1 MKKKVIIVSIV
12 ALIMLVLLIPRPRY
26 LNDGGTVEYKAL
38 LYNVTKLNKLN
49 YHSSTGYD
57 RGTKIEILGI
67 EVYNDIV
74 VAEPTI
80 INMDEN
86 YQKYSKTVDDVN
98 LELSIPSEWK
108 YEELP
113 KDLDNDFYKF
123 ALKLYKNSDGK
134 YAVLYFYNNPFGVCG
149 TGRSS
154 EKIILDN
161 GEEATIGYYDRNT
174 NWSDI
179 SFFNMNKNIA
189 IINYGLIYDDAKEVI
204 DFIKTINIIEDYTET
219 DENVDAEQN
228 GAQHEFVGTII
239 EASDNSIVVKPDEG
253 TNERNSSDKITLK
266 ITRPTNGTNDFY
278 VVGNKIK
285 ITYNGIIMES
295 YPAQIV
301 ATRIELAN

>member
-12 ALIMLVLLIPRPRY
+12 ALIMLALLIPRPRY

-161 GEEATIGYYDRNT
+161 GEEATIGYYDGNT

-179 SFFNMNKNIA
+179 SAYSMNKYIA
-189 IINYGLIYDDAKEVI
+189 IINYGLINDDAKEVI

-253 TNERNSSDKITLK
+253 TDERNSSDKITMK

-301 ATRIELAN
+301 ATKIELAN

>member
-12 ALIMLVLLIPRPRY
+12 ALIMLALLIPIPRY

-80 INMDEN
+80 INNDEN
-86 YQKYSKTVDDVN
+86 YQKYSKIVDN
-98 LELSIPSEWK
+98 LCIELNIPSKWK
-108 YEELP
+108 YKELP

-123 ALKLYKNSDGK
+123 ALKLYKNNEEQ

-161 GEEATIGYYDRNT
+161 GEEATIGYYDGNT

-179 SFFNMNKNIA
+179 SAYSMNKYIA
-189 IINYGLIYDDAKEVI
+189 IINYGLINDDAKEVI
-204 DFIKTINIIEDYTET
+204 DFIKTINIIEDSTKIH
-219 DENVDAEQN
+219 ENVDTEQD
-228 GAQHEFVGTII
+228 ADQHEFVGTII

>member
-12 ALIMLVLLIPRPRY
+12 VLSLLVLLIPRPRY

-67 EVYNDIV
+67 EVYNDVII
-74 VAEPTI
+74 AEPTI
-80 INMDEN
+80 INTDKN

-98 LELSIPSEWK
+98 LELNIPSEWK

-113 KDLDNDFYKF
+113 KDLDNDFYKL
-123 ALKLYKNSDGK
+123 ALKLYKNSEEN
-134 YAVLYFYNNPFGVCG
+134 YAVLYFYNDPFGVCG

-161 GEEATIGYYDRNT
+161 GMEATIGYYDKNT
-174 NWSDI
+174 NWNDI
-179 SFFNMNKNIA
+179 SFYDLNKYIA
-189 IINYGLIYDDAKEVI
+189 VMNYGLIDDDAKEVI
-204 DFIKTINIIEDYTET
+204 DFIKTINIIGDYTET
-219 DENVDAEQN
+219 DVNVDTEKDDE
-228 GAQHEFVGTII
+228 QHEFVGTII
-239 EASDNSIVVKPDEG
+239 ETSDNSIVVKPDEG
-253 TNERNSSDKITLK
+253 TNERNSSDKITMK

-301 ATRIELAN
+301 ATKIQLAN